1 MYEPQER
8 LREHIHLLGDLLG
21 ETIIE
26 QEGRSLF
33 DQVELVRSLAKAS
46 RGEGETPGPREGPHA
61 EEPHAAS
68 TAQEA
73 LDQLLALTHRLSLT
87 EARGVLKAF
96 ASYFQLVN
104 LAEEE
109 ERVRVLHARG
119 RRAHE
124 DGDAPAESIAAAI
137 QHLAAAGV
145 TADAMQALLDNLYV
159 QPVFT
164 AHPTEAKRRTI
175 LTKHQH
181 IAGLLHEMDFHT
193 LTAEEEQRTLE
204 ALREEI
210 VSLWQSDETRLRQP
224 GVVDEVRNGLYFFDQ
239 VLFDLAPQLYRSL
252 TGALDAAYG
261 DYAFTIPTFLRFG
274 SWIGGDRDG
283 NPFVTVTTT
292 EDALREHKALVLR
305 LYQRAIDNM
314 HGHLSTSARYG
325 VTPEL
330 EASIN
335 ADAELFPDDAGGIAA
350 RYPMQPYRHKMA
362 YIYRKLTAT
371 AEANRRPWR
380 ADHVHRPGTY
390 RDAGELIADLCLMQD
405 SLRRHRGERLA
416 DGRLAVLVQQ
426 AEVFGFHLATLDL
439 RQHAERLVAALSEVF
454 ARYHLAGDY
463 AALPETEKVQLL
475 TAELAAGRP
484 LSPARLDFSE
494 DTNETLEL
502 FRLVHRAHERIGPD
516 AVQHFIIS
524 MTTGASDVLGVLLM
538 ARDAGVADRLDIA
551 PLFETR
557 ADLQAATG
565 IMESLFT
572 HPVYLEHLAR
582 RGHSQQIMLGYSD
595 SNKDAGYITA
605 NWELRQAQQAL
616 PAVCRRH
623 NIRLTLFHGR
633 GGTIGRGGGPTNRA
647 ILAQPPESVSGRIRL
662 TEQGESIT
670 NRYAN
675 SELARR
681 HLDQIIHAVLLR
693 SVPLPSAPPAE
704 ATAPGESGGEWN
716 AVMQALAEQGH
727 AAYRTLVHDTPALL
741 RYFQDATP
749 IDAIGRLNIGS
760 RPARRKATQRISDLR
775 AIPWVFAW
783 AQSRAGLPGW
793 YGLGSA
799 LAGWASDDAVRWQTL
814 GAMYRDWPFFHV
826 LIDNAQVSMRQ
837 ADMTIAEVYAGL
849 ADEES
854 RATIFPVVLAEYRRT
869 EDALLR
875 VTGQRD
881 LLDNETWLQR
891 SIQLRNPYIDPM
903 NYIQVA
909 LLRRWREATGME
921 AEALRE
927 SVLLSVNGV
936 AAGLRATG

>member
-1 MYEPQER
+1 MSEPQER
-8 LREHIHLLGDLLG
+8 LREQIHLLGDLLG
-21 ETIIE
+21 ATIIE
-26 QEGRSLF
+26 QEGRALF
-33 DQVELVRSLAKAS
+33 EQVEAVRSLAKAS
-46 RGEGETPGPREGPHA
+46 RGEGETSSQP
-61 EEPHAAS
+61 AA
-68 TAQEA
+68 AARREA
-73 LDQLLALTHRLSLT
+73 LEQLLALTGRLSLAD
-87 EARGVLKAF
+87 ARGVLKAF
-96 ASYFQLVN
+96 ASYFQLIN

-109 ERVRVLHARG
+109 ERVRVLHARD
-119 RRAHE
+119 RRAHQE
-124 DGDAPAESIAAAI
+124 GAAPAESIAAAV
-137 QHLAAAGV
+137 QQLAAAGV
-145 TADAMQALLDNLYV
+145 TAAAMQALLDNLYV

-181 IAGLLHEMDFHT
+181 IAYLLHEMDFHT
-193 LTAEEEQRTLE
+193 LTVEEEQRTLE

-210 VSLWQSDETRLRQP
+210 VSLWQSDDTRLRQP
-224 GVVDEVRNGLYFFDQ
+224 SVVDEVRNGLYYFDQ
-239 VLFDLAPQLYRSL
+239 VLFDLAPLLYRSL
-252 TGALDAAYG
+252 KVALAAAYPG
-261 DYAFTIPTFLRFG
+261 HTFAIPSFLRFG

-283 NPFVTVTTT
+283 NPFVDVAAT

-314 HGHLSTSARYG
+314 HGHLSSSARYG
-325 VTPEL
+325 ITPEL
-330 EASIN
+330 EASIS
-335 ADAELFPDDAGGIAA
+335 ADAALFPEDAASIGA

-362 YIYRKLTAT
+362 YVYRKLTAT

-380 ADHVHRPGTY
+380 ADHVPRPGTY
-390 RDAGELIADLCLMQD
+390 RHAGEFIADLRLMQE

-426 AEVFGFHLATLDL
+426 AEVFGFHLATLDM
-439 RQHAERLVAALSEVF
+439 RQHAERLVAALAEVF
-454 ARYHLAGDY
+454 ARYHLAADY
-463 AALPETEKVQLL
+463 AALPEAEKVRLL

-484 LSPARLDFSE
+484 LSPARLDFSD

-502 FRLVHRAHERIGPD
+502 FRLVQRAHERIGPD
-516 AVQHFIIS
+516 AIQHYIIS

-557 ADLQAATG
+557 TDLQAAPA

-572 HPVYLEHLAR
+572 NPAYQEHLAR
-582 RGHSQQIMLGYSD
+582 RGRGQQIMLGYSD
-595 SNKDAGYITA
+595 SNKDAGYIAA
-605 NWELRQAQQAL
+605 NWELRQAQHAL
-616 PAVCRRH
+616 PELCRGYGV
-623 NIRLTLFHGR
+623 RLTLFHGR

-681 HLDQIIHAVLLR
+681 HLEQIIHAVLLR
-693 SVPLPSAPPAE
+693 SIPSDIQSAE
-704 ATAPGESGGEWN
+704 VAEPHAAHGEWD

-727 AAYRTLVHDTPALL
+727 AAYRALMHDAPALL

-799 LAGWASDDAVRWQTL
+799 LAGWAGEDAARWQTL
-814 GAMYRDWPFFHV
+814 AAMYRDWPFFHV

-849 ADEES
+849 TDAET
-854 RATIFPVVLAEYRRT
+854 RTAIFPCILAEYRRT
-869 EDALLR
+869 EVALLR

-881 LLDNETWLQR
+881 LLDNEAWLQR
-891 SIQLRNPYIDPM
+891 SIHLRNPYIDPM
-903 NYIQVA
+903 NYIQTA

>member
-1 MYEPQER
+1 MSEPQER
-8 LREHIHLLGDLLG
+8 LREQIHLLGDLLG
-21 ETIIE
+21 ATIIE
-26 QEGRSLF
+26 QEGRALF
-33 DQVELVRSLAKAS
+33 EQVEAVRSLAKAS
-46 RGEGETPGPREGPHA
+46 RGEGETSSRP
-61 EEPHAAS
+61 AA
-68 TAQEA
+68 AARREA
-73 LDQLLALTHRLSLT
+73 LEQLLALTGRLSLAD
-87 EARGVLKAF
+87 ARGVLKAF
-96 ASYFQLVN
+96 ASYFQLIN

-109 ERVRVLHARG
+109 ERVRVLHARD
-119 RRAHE
+119 RRAHQE
-124 DGDAPAESIAAAI
+124 GAAPAESIAAAV
-137 QHLAAAGV
+137 QQLAAAGV
-145 TADAMQALLDNLYV
+145 TAAAMQALLDNLYV

-181 IAGLLHEMDFHT
+181 IAYLLHEMDFHT
-193 LTAEEEQRTLE
+193 LTVEEEQRTLE

-210 VSLWQSDETRLRQP
+210 VSLWQSDDTRLRQP
-224 GVVDEVRNGLYFFDQ
+224 SVVDEVRNGLYYFDQ
-239 VLFDLAPQLYRSL
+239 VLFDLAPLLYRSL
-252 TGALDAAYG
+252 RVALAAAYPG
-261 DYAFTIPTFLRFG
+261 HTFAIPSFLRFG

-283 NPFVTVTTT
+283 NPFVDVAAT

-314 HGHLSTSARYG
+314 HGHLSSSARYG
-325 VTPEL
+325 ITPEL
-330 EASIN
+330 EASIS
-335 ADAELFPDDAGGIAA
+335 ADAALFPEDAASIGA

-362 YIYRKLTAT
+362 YVYRKLTAT

-380 ADHVHRPGTY
+380 ADHVPRPGTY
-390 RDAGELIADLCLMQD
+390 RHAGEFIADLRLMQE

-426 AEVFGFHLATLDL
+426 AEVFGFHLATLDM
-439 RQHAERLVAALSEVF
+439 RQHAERLVAALAEVF
-454 ARYHLAGDY
+454 ARYHLAADY
-463 AALPETEKVQLL
+463 AALPEAEKVRLL

-484 LSPARLDFSE
+484 LSPARLDFSD

-502 FRLVHRAHERIGPD
+502 FRLVQRAHERIGPD
-516 AVQHFIIS
+516 AIQHYIVS

-557 ADLQAATG
+557 TDLQAAPA

-572 HPVYLEHLAR
+572 NPAYQEHLAR
-582 RGHSQQIMLGYSD
+582 RGRGQQIMLGYSD
-595 SNKDAGYITA
+595 SNKDAGYIAA
-605 NWELRQAQQAL
+605 NWELRQAQHAL
-616 PAVCRRH
+616 PELCRGYGV
-623 NIRLTLFHGR
+623 RLTLFHGR

-681 HLDQIIHAVLLR
+681 HLEQIIHAVLLR
-693 SVPLPSAPPAE
+693 SIPSDIQSAE
-704 ATAPGESGGEWN
+704 VAEPHAAHGEWD

-727 AAYRTLVHDTPALL
+727 AAYRALMHDAPALL

-799 LAGWASDDAVRWQTL
+799 LAGWAGEDAARWQTL
-814 GAMYRDWPFFHV
+814 AAMYRGWPFFHV

-849 ADEES
+849 TDAET
-854 RATIFPVVLAEYRRT
+854 RAAIFPRILAEYRRT
-869 EDALLR
+869 EAALLR

-881 LLDNETWLQR
+881 LLDNEAWLQR
-891 SIQLRNPYIDPM
+891 SIHLRNPYIDPM